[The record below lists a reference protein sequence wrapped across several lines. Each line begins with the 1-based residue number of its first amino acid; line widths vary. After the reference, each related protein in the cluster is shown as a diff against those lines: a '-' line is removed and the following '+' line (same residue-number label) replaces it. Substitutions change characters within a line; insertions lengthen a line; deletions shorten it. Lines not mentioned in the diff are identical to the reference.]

1 MSPTKKT
8 QPPAPEFAYLF
19 ERFPSFTQTFCY
31 REVAEMRRLGC
42 NVPVFSIRKPDDIPR
57 DCPEDLALD
66 VRYLPDPAALGREMK
81 TLRMLPKYP
90 WPVIWQIRTWGKRP
104 SKARLLE
111 AAWLGPRLRR
121 LGITHVHAH
130 FAGIAARTAWWLKKF
145 YGISFS
151 FTGHANDM
159 FCESGLPVSLG
170 DLVREAA
177 FVVTVSDFSR
187 DWLCR
192 KVPGHEGKIHR
203 IYNGMDIPAALAV
216 APDGGIPRIVSVG
229 RYVEKKGF
237 SDLIEACAILRGRG
251 LGFECAI
258 IGGGPLDEAL
268 RARVGE
274 LGLQDCVKL
283 TGPLPQEEVRRQLAS
298 ATLFALPCVTE
309 HDGGMDTL
317 PTVIVEAMAAGL
329 PVVSTRLAAIPEMVG
344 HGTSGFLVEERQPGP
359 LADAMSEVLADPILA
374 RRLGTEGHKAAR
386 ERFASTAAATSL
398 KTLLEHAR
406 DARPEKRGSRL

>member
-1 MSPTKKT
+1 MSSPEKK
-8 QPPAPEFAYLF
+8 PPLASAPGFAYLF

-42 NVPVFSIRKPDDIPR
+42 AAPVFSIRKPEDIPG
-57 DCPEDLALD
+57 DCPDAITSE

-90 WPVIWQIRTWGKRP
+90 WPVIWRIRTWGKRP

-121 LGITHVHAH
+121 LGIAHVHAH

-159 FCESGLPVSLG
+159 FCETGLPVSL
-170 DLVREAA
+170 DELVREAA

-192 KVPGHEGKIHR
+192 KVPGQEEKIHR
-203 IYNGMDIPAALAV
+203 IYNGMDIPV
-216 APDGGIPRIVSVG
+216 APAAAPAAGIPRIVSVG

-237 SDLIEACAILRGRG
+237 PDLIEACAILRGRG
-251 LGFECAI
+251 LDFECAI
-258 IGGGPLDEAL
+258 IGGGPLEEAL
-268 RARVGE
+268 RTRIGE

-309 HDGGMDTL
+309 NDGGMDTL
-317 PTVIVEAMAAGL
+317 PTVIVEAMAAAL

-344 HGTSGFLVEERQPGP
+344 HGTTGFLVEEKQPAHLAGAMAEILENP
-359 LADAMSEVLADPILA
+359 LLAG
-374 RRLGTEGHKAAR
+374 RLGAEGHKIAL

-398 KTLLEHAR
+398 KALLEKNGTQCR
-406 DARPEKRGSRL
+406 

>member
-1 MSPTKKT
+1 M
-8 QPPAPEFAYLF
+8 AAFAYLF

-42 NVPVFSIRKPDDIPR
+42 DAPVYSIRKPDDIPG
-57 DCPEDLALD
+57 DCPEAIASE
-66 VRYLPDPAALGREMK
+66 VHYLPEPAILGSEMK
-81 TLRMLPKYP
+81 TLRMLAKYP

-159 FCESGLPVSLG
+159 FCDPGLPVSLG

-177 FVVTVSDFSR
+177 FVVAVSDFSR

-192 KVPGHEGKIHR
+192 KVPGHDEKIHR
-203 IYNGMDIPAALAV
+203 IYNGMDIPEVPAAALSAGKPRLV
-216 APDGGIPRIVSVG
+216 AVG

-237 SDLIEACAILRGRG
+237 ADLIEACAILRSRH
-251 LGFECAI
+251 LDFECAI
-258 IGGGPLDEAL
+258 IGGGPLEEAL
-268 RARVGE
+268 AARIRE
-274 LGLQDCVKL
+274 LGLRDCVKL
-283 TGPLPQEEVRRQLAS
+283 TGPLPQEEVRHQLAS
-298 ATLFALPCVTE
+298 ATLFVLPCVTE

-344 HGTSGFLVEERQPGP
+344 QGTTGLLVEEKQPGP
-359 LADAMSEVLADPILA
+359 LAEAIAEIIGNPPLA
-374 RRLGTEGHKAAR
+374 RRLGIEGHKVAR
-386 ERFASTAAATSL
+386 ERFASTATKL

-406 DARPEKRGSRL
+406 NAQPRKKDAPL

>member
-1 MSPTKKT
+1 MSSPEKN
-8 QPPAPEFAYLF
+8 PPLASAPGFAYLF

-42 NVPVFSIRKPDDIPR
+42 AAPVYSIRKPDDIPG
-57 DCPEDLALD
+57 DCPEAIASE

-81 TLRMLPKYP
+81 TLRMLQKYP

-111 AAWLGPRLRR
+111 AAWLGPQLRR
-121 LGITHVHAH
+121 LGIAHVHAH

-159 FCESGLPVSLG
+159 FCETGLPVSL
-170 DLVREAA
+170 DELVREAA

-192 KVPGHEGKIHR
+192 KVPGQEEKIHR
-203 IYNGMDIPAALAV
+203 IYNGMDIPV
-216 APDGGIPRIVSVG
+216 APAAAPAAGIPRIVSVG

-237 SDLIEACAILRGRG
+237 PDLIEACAILRGRG
-251 LGFECAI
+251 LEFECAI
-258 IGGGPLDEAL
+258 IGGGPLEDVL

-274 LGLQDCVKL
+274 LGLQDCVIL

-298 ATLFALPCVTE
+298 AMLFALPCVTE

-344 HGTSGFLVEERQPGP
+344 HGTTGSLVEEKQPAQ
-359 LADAMSEVLADPILA
+359 LADAIGDIIGNPVLA
-374 RRLGTEGHKAAR
+374 RRLGIEGHKVAR
-386 ERFASTAAATSL
+386 ERFASAAAATSL
-398 KTLLEHAR
+398 KALLEKPGTQCR
-406 DARPEKRGSRL
+406 

>member
-1 MSPTKKT
+1 M
-8 QPPAPEFAYLF
+8 AAFAYLF

-42 NVPVFSIRKPDDIPR
+42 DAPVYSIRKPGDIPG
-57 DCPEDLALD
+57 DCPAAIASD
-66 VRYLPDPAALGREMK
+66 VRYLPEPAMLGSEMK
-81 TLRMLPKYP
+81 TLRMLAKYP

-104 SKARLLE
+104 SKARLIE

-159 FCESGLPVSLG
+159 FCEPGQQVSLG

-177 FVVTVSDFSR
+177 FVVAVSDFSR
-187 DWLCR
+187 DWICR
-192 KVPGHEGKIHR
+192 KVPGHEEKIHR
-203 IYNGMDIPAALAV
+203 IYNGMGIPAAPAA
-216 APDGGIPRIVSVG
+216 APHAGKPRIVSVG

-237 SDLIEACAILRGRG
+237 ADLIDACAILRGRG
-251 LGFECAI
+251 LEFECAI
-258 IGGGPLDEAL
+258 IGGGPLEDTLGARIREFGL
-268 RARVGE
+268 R
-274 LGLQDCVKL
+274 DCVKL

-298 ATLFALPCVTE
+298 ATLFVLPCVTE

-344 HGTSGFLVEERQPGP
+344 HGTTGLLVDEKQPGP
-359 LADAMSEVLADPILA
+359 LARAMADIMGNPLLA
-374 RRLGTEGHKAAR
+374 RRLGTEGHRVAR
-386 ERFASTAAATSL
+386 ERFASTAAATKL

-406 DARPEKRGSRL
+406 SAEPVKRAAPCE